1 MAMGPA
7 SSSDLPERIE
17 HLIAPAL
24 DALGFEVVR
33 VLLMGGAHMRL
44 QVMVERRDG
53 SAMTLDDC
61 TRLSRTVSALL
72 DVEDPIAGAYTL
84 EVSSPGIDRPLVK
97 ARDFER
103 FVGREARIET
113 RQPVAGRRR
122 FWGRLEG
129 FDAGMVRI
137 MTEEG
142 PAELPFADIQKA
154 KLVSEN
160 AIPPAAERRGAK
172 RHKG

>member
-7 SSSDLPERIE
+7 SNSDLPEQIE
-17 HLIAPAL
+17 RLIAPAL
-24 DALGFEVVR
+24 DAMGFEVVR
-33 VLLMGGAHMRL
+33 VLLMGGAHTRL

-97 ARDFER
+97 ERDFER
-103 FVGREARIET
+103 FAGREARIET
-113 RQPVAGRRR
+113 RQPIAGQRR
-122 FWGRLEG
+122 FRGRLEG
-129 FDAGMVRI
+129 FAAGKVRI

-154 KLVSEN
+154 KLVSED
-160 AIPPAAERRGAK
+160 AVSPATKRYDAK